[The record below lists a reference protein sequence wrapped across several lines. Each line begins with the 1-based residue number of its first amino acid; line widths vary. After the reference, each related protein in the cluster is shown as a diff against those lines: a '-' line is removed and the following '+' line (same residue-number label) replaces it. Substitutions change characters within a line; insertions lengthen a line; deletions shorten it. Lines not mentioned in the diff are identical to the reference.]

1 MNDDIYDPLT
11 SYFEIGGEVI
21 EVMTDP
27 PQILPEELDIL
38 QDLLEE
44 AGYGYDLERAYHG
57 YGKAKTGIAVGSRG
71 AKVLRAAVI
80 LAAADG
86 PLPIGDF
93 IAAGLLLGAGGYMIY
108 SAYGDFR
115 Q

>member
-11 SYFEIGGEVI
+11 SYFEIGGEII

-27 PQILPEELDIL
+27 PQSFPEELEIL
-38 QDLLEE
+38 QGLLEE
-44 AGYGYDLERAYHG
+44 AGYDYDLSQAQ
-57 YGKAKTGIAVGSRG
+57 TGFQKVRVGSTSLTTG
-71 AKVLRAAVI
+71 GQVLRAALV

-93 IAAGLLLGAGGYMIY
+93 IAAGLLLGAGGYLIY
-108 SAYGDFR
+108 DGYKDMR

>member
-27 PQILPEELDIL
+27 PQTLPEELEIV
-38 QDLLEE
+38 QNLLEE
-44 AGYGYDLERAYHG
+44 AGYSYSLQSAH
-57 YGKAKTGIAVGSRG
+57 TGFQKVRVGSTSITTG
-71 AKVLRAAVI
+71 GQVLRAALV

-93 IAAGLLLGAGGYMIY
+93 IAAGLLLGAGGYLIY
-108 SAYGDFR
+108 DGYKDIR

>member
-27 PQILPEELDIL
+27 PQTLPEELEIL
-38 QDLLEE
+38 QDLLDD
-44 AGYGYDLERAYHG
+44 AGYGYDIERAMHG
-57 YGKAKTGIAVGSRG
+57 YKKARTGLAAGGTG

-86 PLPIGDF
+86 PLPIGEL